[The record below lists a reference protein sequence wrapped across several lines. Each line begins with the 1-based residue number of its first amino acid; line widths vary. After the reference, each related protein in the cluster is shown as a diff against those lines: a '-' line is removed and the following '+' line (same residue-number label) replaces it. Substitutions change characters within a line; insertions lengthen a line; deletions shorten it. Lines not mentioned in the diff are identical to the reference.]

1 MACHWQLMWIRMG
14 CGSVRA
20 AALRGECPHP
30 LSSPSK
36 GFSLRKFPCWKKKKM
51 RDMATNSINP
61 QKTISVLH
69 NGTPEVCEGS
79 DTPGR
84 VGAGWVPMHVN
95 ERRDGCVQ
103 CLQPSHTAF
112 LICVLSNVI
121 KISSSFRYIHI
132 GSLIMSGYYSV
143 FYSWTIW
150 GRLSNTS
157 PGDKGLVAAEC

>member
-1 MACHWQLMWIRMG
+1 MG

-20 AALRGECPHP
+20 ADLRGECPHP

-36 GFSLRKFPCWKKKKM
+36 GFSLRVSMLEEKKM